1 MIVLDTTV
9 LRYAKGADHPYREPC
24 RELVAAVRAG
34 QLPATT
40 TVEVIQEF
48 VWGKAARRGR
58 SAAVELA
65 RDYLDLLAPLLPV
78 GDSAARE
85 ALRLFERHQS
95 LGSFDAML
103 AAAAMEAGTEALV
116 SADAAFGEI
125 RGLRHVIPDH
135 AGVARLLG

>member
-1 MIVLDTTV
+1 M
-9 LRYAKGADHPYREPC
+9 LRYAKSGDHPYREPC

-85 ALRLFERHQS
+85 GLRLFERHPS

-103 AAAAMEAGTEALV
+103 AAVAVEAGAEALV
-116 SADAAFGEI
+116 STDAAFGEI
-125 RGLRHVIPDH
+125 RGLGHVIPDH
-135 AGVARLLG
+135 AGVAQLLG